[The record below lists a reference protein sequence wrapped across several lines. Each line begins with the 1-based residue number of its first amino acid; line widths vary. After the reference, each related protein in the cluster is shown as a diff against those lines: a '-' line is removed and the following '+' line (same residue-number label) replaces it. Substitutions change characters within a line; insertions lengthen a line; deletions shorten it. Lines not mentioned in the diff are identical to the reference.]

1 MTEISNA
8 EVAERLPNAWIDQDN
23 VEFFRGLLNRR
34 LLVNRCADCSRWH
47 QPPWPICPTCWSDD
61 VQPTEVSGRGTIH
74 SVSIVRAGAPLD
86 GVDYAKG
93 HPIAVV
99 EIEEQEGVRVTATLV
114 DGSGDDFAI
123 GAPVELTWVERDGEP
138 VPAFRPRR

>member
-34 LLVNRCADCSRWH
+34 LLVNRCADCSLWPH
-47 QPPWPICPTCWSDD
+47 PPCPICPTCWSDY
-61 VQPTEVSGRGTIH
+61 VQPTDVSGRGTIH

-123 GAPVELTWVERDGEP
+123 GVAVELTWVERDGEP